1 MQFRKKFE
9 LAVIHKNFMRITTF
23 FFRLISVKMSYNK
36 ELENF
41 GDMANSVAMNK
52 KKISRQRKG
61 NKKEAVEAGARIRK
75 CRENL
80 GMTQEQFAEKIGVT
94 AAYVSRLES
103 GKYLVSSKLLIQMHE
118 ALDIDP
124 GYILI
129 GIAKNEM
136 DLRMQRFVNWYNEIK
151 DGNEKQ
157 RAGKFCES
165 MMDFMKQ
172 DGSL

>member
-1 MQFRKKFE
+1 MIR
-9 LAVIHKNFMRITTF
+9 KNFMRITTF

-94 AAYVSRLES
+94 AAYVSRL
-103 GKYLVSSKLLIQMHE
+103 
-118 ALDIDP
+118 
-124 GYILI
+124 
-129 GIAKNEM
+129 
-136 DLRMQRFVNWYNEIK
+136 
-151 DGNEKQ
+151 
-157 RAGKFCES
+157 
-165 MMDFMKQ
+165 
-172 DGSL
+172 

>member
-1 MQFRKKFE
+1 M
-9 LAVIHKNFMRITTF
+9 T
-23 FFRLISVKMSYNK
+23 YNK
-36 ELENF
+36 ELAKF
-41 GDMANSVAMNK
+41 GYIADGAVMNK
-52 KKISRQRKG
+52 GKIRREQKG

>member
-1 MQFRKKFE
+1 M
-9 LAVIHKNFMRITTF
+9 T
-23 FFRLISVKMSYNK
+23 YNK
-36 ELENF
+36 ELAKF
-41 GDMANSVAMNK
+41 GYIADGAVMNK
-52 KKISRQRKG
+52 GKISREQKG
-61 NKKEAVEAGARIRK
+61 NKKEAVEAGVRIRK

-151 DGNEKQ
+151 DGDEKQ
-157 RAGKFCES
+157 RAGRFCES

-172 DGSL
+172 DSSL